1 MAESDLLG
9 FELTVCSLLWKVSTG
24 IFFFHGWRSF
34 PHLNIKVWQ
43 VFPTYLGHN
52 HACYLLIRSRV
63 ITIKSWK
70 SFLMLSTS
78 FNMIP
83 SFVNNHKGK
92 KKPKGKCLCWILY
105 FWEKDEFYCYCITLT
120 WKTSYPQKSRPN
132 DRPNHVQR
140 EEDSPARKLGDLGS
154 MSNSITPC
162 AFKSLV
168 WHLWTSVSLGMEE
181 GLQAMKYVPV
191 LKLYF
196 H

>member
-1 MAESDLLG
+1 MAELDLLG

-24 IFFFHGWRSF
+24 IFFFSWLEVFSSSKYY
-34 PHLNIKVWQ
+34 KVWQ

-70 SFLMLSTS
+70 SFLVLATS

-92 KKPKGKCLCWILY
+92 KKAKGKCLSWILY
-105 FWEKDEFYCYCITLT
+105 FREKDECYCYYITLT
-120 WKTSYPQKSRPN
+120 WKTSYPQKNKPN
-132 DRPNHVQR
+132 DRPSHVQG
-140 EEDSPARKLGDLGS
+140 EEYSPAREPGDLGS
-154 MSNSITPC
+154 MRNSPIAPC

-168 WHLWTSVSLGMEE
+168 
-181 GLQAMKYVPV
+181 
-191 LKLYF
+191 
-196 H
+196 